1 MINILITLGVV
12 IFALLFSWMISGESL
27 IFNDHPALILLFG
40 LSFLIQWIAYIPSVT
55 LKTEKF
61 YDLTGSITYI
71 TVMLISIYLASLFN
85 VLSIPKIIIAGA
97 IIIWA
102 LRLGSFLFMR
112 IHKAGED
119 KRFADI
125 KVNPPRLLMTWTLQ
139 GLWVC
144 ICSAS
149 AMVALTSSMVLDIST
164 IFIAGLAL
172 FTIGFL
178 LEVIADNQKTKF
190 NSLPENKDKFINVG
204 LWSRSRHPNY
214 FGEIT
219 LWTGIT
225 VMGISTFE
233 GMNYLAI
240 FSPIFSYLLL
250 VYVSGVRM
258 LEFRGQR
265 KWGHLDEYNAYKKN
279 TPKLIP
285 KIFS

>member
-27 IFNDHPALILLFG
+27 ILNDHPALILLFG
-40 LSFLIQWIAYIPSVT
+40 LSFLIQWIAYIPSVI

-71 TVMLISIYLASLFN
+71 TLMLISIYLASLFN
-85 VLSIPKIIIAGA
+85 VLSITKIIIAGA

-149 AMVALTSSMVLDIST
+149 ALVALTSSMMLDIST

-172 FTIGFL
+172 FITGFL
-178 LEVIADNQKTKF
+178 LEVIADNQKIKF

-204 LWSRSRHPNY
+204 LWSRSRLSY
-214 FGEIT
+214 AA
-219 LWTGIT
+219 L
-225 VMGISTFE
+225 IS
-233 GMNYLAI
+233 
-240 FSPIFSYLLL
+240 PVFSYLLIN
-250 VYVSGVRM
+250 YVSGVRM
-258 LEFRGQR
+258 LENKARK
-265 KWGHLDEYNAYKKN
+265 KWGHLDSYKEYLAK
-279 TPKLIP
+279 TPKFMP
-285 KIFS
+285 KLF

>member
-125 KVNPPRLLMTWTLQ
+125 KVSPPRLLMAWTSQ

-149 AMVALTSSMVLDIST
+149 ALVALTSSIMLDIST

-172 FTIGFL
+172 FIIGFL

-214 FGEIT
+214 FGEF
-219 LWTGIT
+219 LVWA
-225 VMGISTFE
+225 GISIMSVEYMSGLSYAALISPSGTIF
-233 GMNYLAI
+233 LAR
-240 FSPIFSYLLL
+240 FLL
-250 VYVSGVRM
+250 VISD
-258 LEFRGQR
+258 L
-265 KWGHLDEYNAYKKN
+265 
-279 TPKLIP
+279 LICRTL
-285 KIFS
+285 

>member
-1 MINILITLGVV
+1 MHYLDYADLALAKKKDNLAILTQ
-12 IFALLFSWMISGESL
+12 
-27 IFNDHPALILLFG
+27 G
-40 LSFLIQWIAYIPSVT
+40 LSNSDPVIRYWSVIG
-55 LKTEKF
+55 L
-61 YDLTGSITYI
+61 
-71 TVMLISIYLASLFN
+71 
-85 VLSIPKIIIAGA
+85 
-97 IIIWA
+97 
-102 LRLGSFLFMR
+102 LRLEEKASSAIEELKKVLNDKYEIPPFAAWA

-149 AMVALTSSMVLDIST
+149 ALVALTSSMMLDIST

-214 FGEIT
+214 FGEF
-219 LWTGIT
+219 LVWA
-225 VMGISTFE
+225 GISIMSIE
-233 GMNYLAI
+233 YMSGLSYAALI
-240 FSPIFSYLLL
+240 SPVFSYLLIN
-250 VYVSGVRM
+250 YVSGVRM
-258 LEFRGQR
+258 LENKARK
-265 KWGHLDEYNAYKKN
+265 KWGHLDSYKEYLAK
-279 TPKLIP
+279 TPKFMP
-285 KIFS
+285 KLF

>member
-1 MINILITLGVV
+1 MINIVITLGVV
-12 IFALLFSWMISGESL
+12 IFTLLFSWMISGESL
-27 IFNDHPALILLFG
+27 IFDGSPALILLFA
-40 LSFLIQWIAYIPSVT
+40 LSFLIQWVAYIPSVI

-71 TVMLISIYLASLFN
+71 TVMLISVYFASLFN
-85 VLSIPKIIIAGA
+85 VLSITKIIIAGA

-125 KVNPPRLLMTWTLQ
+125 KADPPRLLMTWTLQ
-139 GLWVC
+139 GMWVC

-149 AMVALTSSMVLDIST
+149 ALVALTSSIVLDISA
-164 IFIAGLAL
+164 IFIAGTSL
-172 FTIGFL
+172 FIIGFL

-214 FGEIT
+214 FGEFL
-219 LWTGIT
+219 LWA
-225 VMGISTFE
+225 GISIMSVE
-233 GMNYLAI
+233 YMSGPSYAALI
-240 FSPIFSYLLL
+240 SPVFSYLLIN
-250 VYVSGVRM
+250 YVSGVRM
-258 LEFRGQR
+258 LENKARK
-265 KWGHLDEYNAYKKN
+265 KWGHLDSYQEYLTK
-279 TPKLIP
+279 TPKFMP
-285 KIFS
+285 KLF

>member
-1 MINILITLGVV
+1 
-12 IFALLFSWMISGESL
+12 
-27 IFNDHPALILLFG
+27 
-40 LSFLIQWIAYIPSVT
+40 
-55 LKTEKF
+55 
-61 YDLTGSITYI
+61 
-71 TVMLISIYLASLFN
+71 MLISIYLASLFN
-85 VLSIPKIIIAGA
+85 VLSITKIIIAGA

-149 AMVALTSSMVLDIST
+149 ALVALTSSMMLDIST
-164 IFIAGLAL
+164 IFIMGLAL
-172 FTIGFL
+172 FIIGFL

-214 FGEIT
+214 FGEFLI
-219 LWTGIT
+219 WA
-225 VMGISTFE
+225 GISIMSVE
-233 GMNYLAI
+233 YMSGLSYAALI
-240 FSPIFSYLLL
+240 SPVFSYLLIN
-250 VYVSGVRM
+250 YVSGVRM
-258 LEFRGQR
+258 LENKARK
-265 KWGHLDEYNAYKKN
+265 KWGHLDSYKEYLAK
-279 TPKLIP
+279 TPKFMP
-285 KIFS
+285 KLF

>member
-1 MINILITLGVV
+1 MINIFITLGVV

-40 LSFLIQWIAYIPSVT
+40 LSFLIQWIAYIPSVI

-85 VLSIPKIIIAGA
+85 VLSITKIIIAGA
-97 IIIWA
+97 ITIWA

-149 AMVALTSSMVLDIST
+149 ALVALTSSMILDISN

-172 FTIGFL
+172 FIIGFL

-204 LWSRSRHPNY
+204 
-214 FGEIT
+214 FM
-219 LWTGIT
+219 
-225 VMGISTFE
+225 V
-233 GMNYLAI
+233 
-240 FSPIFSYLLL
+240 
-250 VYVSGVRM
+250 
-258 LEFRGQR
+258 
-265 KWGHLDEYNAYKKN
+265 
-279 TPKLIP
+279 
-285 KIFS
+285 KI